1 MNRSLPGQ
9 LLSFWILCWS
19 IFGIGFADAAEKPFG
34 IEKRDPW
41 STSKMVGTPEP
52 PSPYLLER
60 VFPQLTF
67 KNPVELLP
75 VPGTDRLLVVEV
87 DGRILSFSQS
97 TDSARPDLALDLR
110 KDIEGATKS
119 YGFVFH
125 PDFKN
130 NRQCFISYIT
140 KAGEPAGTRV
150 SRFQVTSVDPLKI
163 DAASEQRIITWQA
176 GGHNGGSL
184 QFGPKDGLL
193 YISTGDGAPP
203 FPPDPNGTGQDI
215 SDLLGSILRIDVDH
229 QTGDHPYSIP
239 KDNPFVG
246 TADAR
251 GEVWTYGHRNPWRM
265 AFDKVTGYLWVG
277 DVGWEMW
284 EMVYRVQRGANYGW
298 SILEHIQA
306 VNPDF
311 PRGPTPI
318 VPPTAAHSHT
328 ESRSVTGGY
337 VYRGSRLPELVG
349 TYVYGDY
356 VTGKIWGLDGD
367 ASDPGKPVELLG
379 TPIQIICFGQNHD
392 RDLYVVGYDGSI
404 NRLISNPDAG
414 EVSTFPRNLSETGL
428 FSSVESLELATGV
441 LPYDVNA
448 APWADGTTA
457 ERFIALPETSTISV
471 HQINNTQKGNLKGEW
486 SYPEGTVLGKT
497 ILLKTGSVVA
507 NRQQRLETQILYR
520 HKGEW
525 RAYTYRWNDQQTD
538 AVLSDGKAF
547 DREFSVPDDAADS
560 GKQSQTWHFAS
571 QTECLL
577 CHTSRGGSVYGFQ
590 PEQLNR
596 TFDYGNA
603 TDNQLRTL
611 AHLGIFE
618 KPIGKSPSPTQ
629 VSLDQLKQ
637 MASPDDESADLT
649 QRVRSYLHVNCSHC
663 HQRGGGGTA
672 AIEVVHKLSFEKTRL
687 ISRPKQGSFGI
698 VDPWVVAPGDP
709 DRSILYY
716 RMSKVGRGRM
726 PHFGS
731 RVIDDQGLALL
742 RKWIVQLD
750 QPVSAADPTRQN
762 SDATEAA
769 GQLAATNKAT
779 LKTLTG
785 FKAAKSEEAQSAIDR
800 LLSSTSGALLL
811 ASSLRE
817 PHGQSLSADVRYAVI
832 ARGTALDDA
841 VVRDLFEAFV
851 SEKDR
856 TKTLGSTIDGSELL
870 TLKGNAVKGRTLFL
884 TASGLQCRNCHKVG
898 EQGKA
903 VGPKLDGIRKRY
915 SRAEI
920 LENIL
925 EPSKKIDP
933 KFQTWLIQKDDGKV
947 QTGLLVSR
955 AAESVTLL
963 DAKGKAITIPAS
975 EIELMVAQKKSLMPE
990 LQLRGLTPQ
999 DAADLLAWLASLK

>member
-9 LLSFWILCWS
+9 MLSFWILCLS
-19 IFGIGFADAAEKPFG
+19 IAGIGFANAAEKPFG
-34 IEKRDPW
+34 IEKRVPW

-60 VFPQLTF
+60 VFPQLIF

-75 VPGTDRLLVVEV
+75 VPGTDRMLVVEV

-97 TDSARPDLALDLR
+97 SDSAEPDLALDIR
-110 KDIEGATKS
+110 EDIRGATRS

-130 NRQCFISYIT
+130 NRQCFICYIT
-140 KAGEPAGTRV
+140 KAGDPIGTRV

-163 DAASEQRIITWQA
+163 DAASEQQIITWQA

-184 QFGPKDGLL
+184 QFGPDDGLL

-215 SDLLGSILRIDVDH
+215 SDLLGSILRIDVDQ
-229 QTGDHPYSIP
+229 QTSDRPYSIP

-251 GEVWTYGHRNPWRM
+251 GEIWTYGHRNPWRM
-265 AFDKVTGYLWVG
+265 AFDQVTGHLWVG

-328 ESRSVTGGY
+328 ESRSMTGGY
-337 VYRGSRLPELVG
+337 VYRGNRLPDLVG

-356 VTGKIWGLDGD
+356 VTGRIWGLDGD
-367 ASDPGKPVELLG
+367 ASDPGEPVELLS
-379 TPIQIICFGQNHD
+379 TSIQIICFGQNHD
-392 RDLYVVGYDGSI
+392 RELYVVGYDGSI

-414 EVSTFPRNLSETGL
+414 TVSAFPQKLSETGL
-428 FSSVESLELATGV
+428 FSSVESLELAPGV

-457 ERFIALPETSTISV
+457 ERFLALPGSATIDV
-471 HQINNTQKGNLKGEW
+471 HEINNVQKGNLKGEW
-486 SYPEGTVLGKT
+486 SFPDGSVLGKT
-497 ILLKTGSVVA
+497 ILLETSSGFAIQK
-507 NRQQRLETQILYR
+507 RLETQILHR

-525 RAYTYRWNDQQTD
+525 RAYSYHWNADQTD
-538 AVLSDGKAF
+538 AVLSDGKAI
-547 DREFSVPDDAADS
+547 DRSFTVPSSSSSS
-560 GKQSQTWHFAS
+560 GYSSQTWHFAS
-571 QTECLL
+571 RTECLL

-596 TFDYGNA
+596 TFDYGKA

-618 KPIGKSPSPTQ
+618 KPIGKSPSATQ
-629 VSLDQLKQ
+629 VALDQLEQ
-637 MASPDDESADLT
+637 MASPDDASADLT

-672 AIEVVHKLSFEKTRL
+672 AIEVVHGIPFEKTRL
-687 ISRPKQGSFGI
+687 VSRPTQGSFGI

-709 DRSILYY
+709 DRSILLY

-731 RVIDDQGLALL
+731 RVIDDQGLAML
-742 RKWIVQLD
+742 REWITQLD
-750 QPVSAADPTRQN
+750 QPAATDPSRQD
-762 SDATEAA
+762 SDTTKAA
-769 GQLAATNKAT
+769 RQLAARNRAT
-779 LKTLTG
+779 LRALTG
-785 FKAAKSEEAQSAIDR
+785 INDENSEDAQSAIDR

-811 ASSLRE
+811 ASSLRQ
-817 PHGQSLSADVRYAVI
+817 PHGQGLSNGVRYAVI
-832 ARGTALDDA
+832 SRGTVLDDA
-841 VVRDLFEAFV
+841 IVRDLFEAFV
-851 SEKDR
+851 SENDR
-856 TKTLGSTIDGSELL
+856 TKTLGSAIDGSELL
-870 TLKGNAVKGRTLFL
+870 ALDGNAEKGRTLFL

-898 EQGKA
+898 GQGKA
-903 VGPKLDGIRKRY
+903 VGPKLDGIGKRY

-933 KFQTWLIQKDDGKV
+933 KFQTWLVQTDDGKV
-947 QTGLLVSR
+947 QTGLLASKT
-955 AAESVTLL
+955 AASVNLL
-963 DAKGKAITIPAS
+963 DAKGEAIEIPAAG
-975 EIELMVAQKKSLMPE
+975 IELMVAQKKSLMPE

-999 DAADLLAWLASLK
+999 DAADLLAWLVSLK